1 MPSSSLTITFMSA
14 IHATTRYTSPL
25 CCRLDGAIYAASN
38 AALMLAQTGQEEAAI
53 KEMQKIAR
61 RAPGSAD
68 MRVALASLYW
78 SKGEEAAAESEWEFA
93 CNKITGE

>member
-1 MPSSSLTITFMSA
+1 
-14 IHATTRYTSPL
+14 
-25 CCRLDGAIYAASN
+25 
-38 AALMLAQTGQEEAAI
+38 MLAQTGQEEAAI

-93 CNKITGE
+93 CNKITGEWVGGWACLRVTFVRWYVS